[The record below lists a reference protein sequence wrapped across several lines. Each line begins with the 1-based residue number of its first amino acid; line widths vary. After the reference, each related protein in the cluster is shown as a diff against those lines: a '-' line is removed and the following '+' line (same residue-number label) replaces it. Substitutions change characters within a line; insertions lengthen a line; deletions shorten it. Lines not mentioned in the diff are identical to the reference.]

1 MTTPPAAPK
10 GVARPRTN
18 WRVLLALAAIVAMI
32 FVGLGAFDQLVS
44 SVAVYLHLPGADLT
58 TITAGPLP
66 RDYWTRFVLNIFL
79 VLLFLFLVPVR
90 VKGSW
95 QAHGT
100 YAGFMVS
107 LFAEM
112 YGFPLTV
119 YFLASA
125 GYASEP
131 GFVRYVFL
139 YGQVVGSP
147 IVIAGIILIYKGW
160 KEVAFKRGTVL
171 ITDGIYKMV
180 RHPQYLGF
188 LLVTLGEL
196 IVWPTI
202 PTIVLW
208 PVLVFL
214 YHRQG
219 KREEAVL
226 SEKFGEQF
234 TEYAKKTP
242 RFLPKIRLPRN
253 PFRPR
258 GGERR
263 PS

>member
-119 YFLASA
+119 YFLASV

-147 IVIAGIILIYKGW
+147 IVIAEPSPCGACTTNHWGKLAITAPATQRSHAIYPYGRR
-160 KEVAFKRGTVL
+160 FISPPLRL
-171 ITDGIYKMV
+171 QFM
-180 RHPQYLGF
+180 
-188 LLVTLGEL
+188 
-196 IVWPTI
+196 
-202 PTIVLW
+202 
-208 PVLVFL
+208 
-214 YHRQG
+214 
-219 KREEAVL
+219 L
-226 SEKFGEQF
+226 SPPACSPIGR
-234 TEYAKKTP
+234 TSTSL
-242 RFLPKIRLPRN
+242 R
-253 PFRPR
+253 
-258 GGERR
+258 
-263 PS
+263 